1 MVDSTDLA
9 VRQTSI
15 CNRNHRCITEWICAY
30 RKEVIMAK
38 KFYLVDT
45 ENVGSVWVDLI
56 PTLAKQDCLLLFY
69 TVNSSGISYEDLL
82 KLAGQEQKYEMIQC
96 FTGRNGLDFQ
106 LVSYLGYLIKSN
118 AKAEFII
125 ISNDIGYDAVVRFW
139 SAKDISV
146 SRVKASVLHRSLQQD
161 ADTGEASQKSTQKT
175 SQKVEVKQT
184 DSAEQEECSEESVTE
199 PAAEQ
204 EAEVGARTRKR
215 SSVRTKSR
223 KQPVTE
229 ENNDKVSEPEILEQ
243 NDSASAEQN
252 QEASATV
259 KKSRTRTVAKR
270 RSKKE
275 TLDVDFSIWLPE
287 GTKGEASKMIEVF
300 QQESREEVH
309 KIYLGFVKRF
319 GQEKGVAC
327 YRALKPHLNEI
338 YDRL

>member
-1 MVDSTDLA
+1 
-9 VRQTSI
+9 
-15 CNRNHRCITEWICAY
+15 
-30 RKEVIMAK
+30 MAK

-56 PTLAKQDCLLLFY
+56 PTLGKQDCLLLFY

-82 KLAGQEQKYEMIQC
+82 KLAGQEEKYQMIQC

-139 SAKDISV
+139 SAKDVSV
-146 SRVKASVLHRSLQQD
+146 SRVKASVLQRSLQQD
-161 ADTGEASQKSTQKT
+161 ADAADQAQKT
-175 SQKVEVKQT
+175 GQKAKRKTAAKQE
-184 DSAEQEECSEESVTE
+184 DSAEEISSEKQSAAASVEEPEPETE
-199 PAAEQ
+199 TLSQKKSSGRAKS
-204 EAEVGARTRKR
+204 RKR
-215 SSVRTKSR
+215 SVAEEKGSVEPMVETQGQSDSESDPQ
-223 KQPVTE
+223 KQE
-229 ENNDKVSEPEILEQ
+229 S
-243 NDSASAEQN
+243 SAPA
-252 QEASATV
+252 
-259 KKSRTRTVAKR
+259 KKGRTRAAAKR
-270 RSKKE
+270 NRKKE
-275 TLDVDFSIWLPE
+275 IPDVDFSVWLPE
-287 GTKGEASKMIEVF
+287 ETKGEANKMIEVF
-300 QQESREEVH
+300 QQENRDEVH

>member
-1 MVDSTDLA
+1 
-9 VRQTSI
+9 
-15 CNRNHRCITEWICAY
+15 
-30 RKEVIMAK
+30 MAK

-56 PTLAKQDCLLLFY
+56 PTLGKQDCLLLFY

-82 KLAGQEQKYEMIQC
+82 KLAGQEEKYQMIQC

-139 SAKDISV
+139 SAKDVSV
-146 SRVKASVLHRSLQQD
+146 SRVKASVLQRSLQQD
-161 ADTGEASQKSTQKT
+161 ADAADQAQKT
-175 SQKVEVKQT
+175 GQKAKRKTAAKQE
-184 DSAEQEECSEESVTE
+184 DSAEEISSEKQSAAASVEEPEPETE
-199 PAAEQ
+199 ALSQKKSSGRAKS
-204 EAEVGARTRKR
+204 RKR
-215 SSVRTKSR
+215 SVA
-223 KQPVTE
+223 E
-229 ENNDKVSEPEILEQ
+229 EKG
-243 NDSASAEQN
+243 SAEPMVETQGQSDSESDPQK
-252 QEASATV
+252 QESSAPA
-259 KKSRTRTVAKR
+259 KKGRTRAAAKR
-270 RSKKE
+270 NRKKE
-275 TLDVDFSIWLPE
+275 IPDVDFSVWLPE
-287 GTKGEASKMIEVF
+287 ETKGEANKMIEVF
-300 QQESREEVH
+300 QQENRDEVH

>member
-1 MVDSTDLA
+1 
-9 VRQTSI
+9 
-15 CNRNHRCITEWICAY
+15 
-30 RKEVIMAK
+30 MAK

-118 AKAEFII
+118 AKAEFTI

-139 SAKDISV
+139 SAKDISI
-146 SRVKASVLHRSLQQD
+146 SRVKASALHRSLQQD
-161 ADTGEASQKSTQKT
+161 EKSGEAIQKAVQKT
-175 SQKVEVKQT
+175 NRKAAQKQE
-184 DSAEQEECSEESVTE
+184 DSSEQEESLEES
-199 PAAEQ
+199 ALN
-204 EAEVGARTRKR
+204 
-215 SSVRTKSR
+215 TKPS
-223 KQPVTE
+223 K
-229 ENNDKVSEPEILEQ
+229 Q
-243 NDSASAEQN
+243 NDSACVPQN
-252 QEASATV
+252 QEASAPA
-259 KKSRTRTVAKR
+259 KKGRTRTAAKK

-275 TLDVDFSIWLPE
+275 ALDVDFSIWLPE

>member
-1 MVDSTDLA
+1 
-9 VRQTSI
+9 
-15 CNRNHRCITEWICAY
+15 
-30 RKEVIMAK
+30 MAK

-139 SAKDISV
+139 SARDISV

-161 ADTGEASQKSTQKT
+161 ADTAEASQKSTQKT
-175 SQKVEVKQT
+175 SRKVAVKQT
-184 DSAEQEECSEESVTE
+184 DSSEQEKNSEESAAE
-199 PAAEQ
+199 SAAEQ
-204 EAEVGARTRKR
+204 EA
-215 SSVRTKSR
+215 
-223 KQPVTE
+223 
-229 ENNDKVSEPEILEQ
+229 
-243 NDSASAEQN
+243 SAA
-252 QEASATV
+252 V
-259 KKSRTRTVAKR
+259 KKSRTRTTAKR

-275 TLDVDFSIWLPE
+275 ALDVDFSIWLPE
-287 GTKGEASKMIEVF
+287 ETKGEASKMIEVF

>member
-1 MVDSTDLA
+1 
-9 VRQTSI
+9 
-15 CNRNHRCITEWICAY
+15 
-30 RKEVIMAK
+30 MAK

-56 PTLAKQDCLLLFY
+56 PTLGKQDCLLLFY

-82 KLAGQEQKYEMIQC
+82 KLAGQEEKYQMIQC

-118 AKAEFII
+118 TKAEFII

-161 ADTGEASQKSTQKT
+161 ADLEQAQKT
-175 SQKVEVKQT
+175 EQKAKRKTSEKQV
-184 DSAEQEECSEESVTE
+184 DS
-199 PAAEQ
+199 
-204 EAEVGARTRKR
+204 
-215 SSVRTKSR
+215 
-223 KQPVTE
+223 TE
-229 ENNDKVSEPEILEQ
+229 ELPGEVQTVAAPEGDLESEPQKQEV
-243 NDSASAEQN
+243 SAPA
-252 QEASATV
+252 
-259 KKSRTRTVAKR
+259 KKGRTRTAVKR
-270 RSKKE
+270 NRKKE
-275 TLDVDFSIWLPE
+275 IPDVDFSVWLPE
-287 GTKGEASKMIEVF
+287 ETKGEASKMIEVF
-300 QQESREEVH
+300 QQEKRDEVH

>member
-1 MVDSTDLA
+1 
-9 VRQTSI
+9 
-15 CNRNHRCITEWICAY
+15 
-30 RKEVIMAK
+30 MAK

-139 SAKDISV
+139 SAKHIYE
-146 SRVKASVLHRSLQQD
+146 SRVKATVQHRSLQQD
-161 ADTGEASQKSTQKT
+161 ADTAEASQKSIQKT
-175 SQKVEVKQT
+175 SQKVAVKQS
-184 DSAEQEECSEESVTE
+184 DSSEQEESSEESVAE
-199 PAAEQ
+199 LVAEQ
-204 EAEVGARTRKR
+204 EAEPGSRVRKR
-215 SSVRTKSR
+215 SSVRAKSR
-223 KQPVTE
+223 KQSVTE
-229 ENNDKVSEPEILEQ
+229 GKNDVDSEPEILDQ
-243 NDSASAEQN
+243 KDSTPAAPN
-252 QEASATV
+252 QEASAAA
-259 KKSRTRTVAKR
+259 KKSRTRTAAKR

-275 TLDVDFSIWLPE
+275 ALDVDFSFWLPE

-300 QQESREEVH
+300 QQESRDEVH

>member
-1 MVDSTDLA
+1 
-9 VRQTSI
+9 
-15 CNRNHRCITEWICAY
+15 
-30 RKEVIMAK
+30 MAK

-56 PTLAKQDCLLLFY
+56 PTLGKQDCLLLFY

-82 KLAGQEQKYEMIQC
+82 KLAGQEEKYQMIQC

-139 SAKDISV
+139 GAKDISV

-161 ADTGEASQKSTQKT
+161 ATAEQSQTTEQKAKRKTAVKQVDSTEELPGEMQPVAASEGDLESETEVLSQKKSPSRAK
-175 SQKVEVKQT
+175 SRKR
-184 DSAEQEECSEESVTE
+184 SVTE
-199 PAAEQ
+199 EKADAESEAVAQIQYDSQTEPQKQETSAPA
-204 EAEVGARTRKR
+204 
-215 SSVRTKSR
+215 
-223 KQPVTE
+223 
-229 ENNDKVSEPEILEQ
+229 
-243 NDSASAEQN
+243 
-252 QEASATV
+252 
-259 KKSRTRTVAKR
+259 KKGRTRTAAKR
-270 RSKKE
+270 NRKKE
-275 TLDVDFSIWLPE
+275 IPDVDFSVWLPE
-287 GTKGEASKMIEVF
+287 ETKGEASKMIEVF
-300 QQESREEVH
+300 QQENRDEVH

>member
-1 MVDSTDLA
+1 MFRDGMSSVRFYDLA
-9 VRQTSI
+9 VSRTSFY
-15 CNRNHRCITEWICAY
+15 H

-56 PTLAKQDCLLLFY
+56 PTLGKQDCLLLFY

-82 KLAGQEQKYEMIQC
+82 KLAGQEEKYQMIQC

-118 AKAEFII
+118 VKAEFII
-125 ISNDIGYDAVVRFW
+125 ISNDIGYDSVVRFW
-139 SAKDISV
+139 SARDIAV

-161 ADTGEASQKSTQKT
+161 ADEKQESESETGTRSQKKSSGRTRSRKVSVAEEKNDANSETVAQGQSDSGSKPQK
-175 SQKVEVKQT
+175 
-184 DSAEQEECSEESVTE
+184 QEISVT
-199 PAAEQ
+199 AA
-204 EAEVGARTRKR
+204 
-215 SSVRTKSR
+215 
-223 KQPVTE
+223 
-229 ENNDKVSEPEILEQ
+229 
-243 NDSASAEQN
+243 
-252 QEASATV
+252 
-259 KKSRTRTVAKR
+259 KSRTRTTAKR
-270 RSKKE
+270 KSKKE
-275 TLDVDFSIWLPE
+275 SPDVDFSIWLPE
-287 GTKGEASKMIEVF
+287 ETKGEVSKMIEVF
-300 QQESREEVH
+300 QQENRDEVH

>member
-1 MVDSTDLA
+1 
-9 VRQTSI
+9 
-15 CNRNHRCITEWICAY
+15 
-30 RKEVIMAK
+30 MAK

-56 PTLAKQDCLLLFY
+56 PTLGKQDCLLLFY

-82 KLAGQEQKYEMIQC
+82 KLAGQEEKYQMIQC

-125 ISNDIGYDAVVRFW
+125 ISNDSGYDAVVRFW

-161 ADTGEASQKSTQKT
+161 ADSVEQLQKT
-175 SQKVEVKQT
+175 GQKAKGKTVAKQADPEEENT
-184 DSAEQEECSEESVTE
+184 PEQKRSAAASAEEQESETE
-199 PAAEQ
+199 PSGQTESSSRAKS
-204 EAEVGARTRKR
+204 RKR
-215 SSVRTKSR
+215 SVVEEKSDKESV
-223 KQPVTE
+223 
-229 ENNDKVSEPEILEQ
+229 VSAQRQ
-243 NDSASAEQN
+243 NDSQVEPQK
-252 QEASATV
+252 QEASAPA
-259 KKSRTRTVAKR
+259 KKGRTRTAVKR
-270 RSKKE
+270 NRKKE
-275 TLDVDFSIWLPE
+275 IPDVDFSVWLPE
-287 GTKGEASKMIEVF
+287 ETKGEASKMIEVF
-300 QQESREEVH
+300 QQEKRDEVH